1 MVKKNMFQIC
11 KFPMSFGCRSNFNV
25 NNLRYMA
32 GHSKWA
38 NIRHIKAKKDEF
50 KSALFAKTARQIR
63 LAILDGNSADP
74 ALNPILQSE
83 IDKALRQNMPMRT
96 IQKTLN
102 QFKHVTQNIKKHRLD
117 IRYKRN
123 IYIICHIFTD
133 NFPAVKMDA
142 TSTVKKCGGEY
153 VDVGHMFQNCGLI
166 QSQYDTSKL
175 LDGQSL
181 EDRAVED
188 AIELGAEDI
197 HIVDITTG
205 SINFFCNPLNVN
217 SLSKKLVN
225 IGYSI
230 ENCEHLYVSNNLVTL
245 SIKER
250 GAYDIFKEK
259 LRNIPGLEDIYDNV
273 E

>member
-1 MVKKNMFQIC
+1 MLRILKLPV
-11 KFPMSFGCRSNFNV
+11 SFVSRNNCIV
-25 NNLRYMA
+25 NSVRCMA

-38 NIRHIKAKKDEF
+38 NIKHTKAKNDEF
-50 KSALFAKTARQIR
+50 KSALFAKIARQLR
-63 LAILDGNSADP
+63 LAIQDGNSADP
-74 ALNPILQSE
+74 AINPSLQSE
-83 IDKALRQNMPMRT
+83 IEKALKQNMPMST

-102 QFKHVTQNIKKHRLD
+102 QFKRVAQNVKKHRLD
-117 IRYKRN
+117 IRFKRN
-123 IYIICHIFTD
+123 IYIICTICTD
-133 NFPAVKMDA
+133 NFAAVKMDA
-142 TSTVKKCGGEY
+142 TAMVKKSGGEY
-153 VDVGHMFQNCGLI
+153 IDVGHMFQDCCLI

-175 LDGQSL
+175 LEGQSL

-197 HIVDITTG
+197 QIVDITTG
-205 SINFFCNPLNVN
+205 SINFFCDPVNVF
-217 SLSKKLVN
+217 SLSKALAN

-245 SIKER
+245 SLNEKR
-250 GAYDIFKEK
+250 AYDVFKEK